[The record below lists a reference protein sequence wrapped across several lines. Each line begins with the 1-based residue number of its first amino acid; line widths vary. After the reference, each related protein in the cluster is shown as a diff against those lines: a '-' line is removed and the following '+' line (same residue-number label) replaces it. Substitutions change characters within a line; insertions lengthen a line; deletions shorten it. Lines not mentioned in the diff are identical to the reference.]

1 MDRRVHATIETM
13 RTNSRHGLS
22 VGDLARRVELSP
34 WHFTHLFKAETSKSP
49 MRYLKDV
56 RMQQAEEML
65 TGTSLTVKEVV
76 SALGLND
83 RSHFSREFKALHG
96 LTPTEFV
103 RQRRTYG
110 EEPRLTGDS
119 KSGH

>member
-1 MDRRVHATIETM
+1 
-13 RTNSRHGLS
+13 
-22 VGDLARRVELSP
+22 
-34 WHFTHLFKAETSKSP
+34 
-49 MRYLKDV
+49 
-56 RMQQAEEML
+56 MQQAEGML
-65 TGTSLTVKEVV
+65 MGTSLTVKEVV
-76 SALGLND
+76 SAIGLND

-103 RQRRTYG
+103 RQRRIYG